1 MAVGNKGS
9 GACCCFGCGRRSQSC
24 HAQCEEYREY
34 LKSNAEKRNAHLKER
49 LALQGYSEH
58 VARCFTSARILRL
71 ATQKRKELR
80 QAGNDTR

>member
-1 MAVGNKGS
+1 MLLLRVRQAVS
-9 GACCCFGCGRRSQSC
+9 VR

-58 VARCFTSARILRL
+58 VARCIERRNRK
-71 ATQKRKELR
+71 KR
-80 QAGNDTR
+80 Q

>member
-49 LALQGYSEH
+49 LALQGYKVSDQTGN
-58 VARCFTSARILRL
+58 VLRL
-71 ATQKRKELR
+71 KCCL
-80 QAGNDTR
+80 